1 MIIKVFIKKIFDRVF
16 IKRFDELKELTHGI
30 AQDDLIYYLKNNIN
44 KNFNDFDDGIELVK
58 KIQSGE
64 MKLEDA
70 KELQNIFN
78 SNLNKIS
85 KGKLNQK
92 IKILNR
98 RLNLLDKINLKRSQ
112 EYVALSNLSFYYTWK
127 NIEKSYKN
135 NKFKISAQT
144 WNEKFELPDGS

>member
-1 MIIKVFIKKIFDRVF
+1 MVLF
-16 IKRFDELKELTHGI
+16 
-30 AQDDLIYYLKNNIN
+30 
-44 KNFNDFDDGIELVK
+44 IEL
-58 KIQSGE
+58 QSGE

-144 WNEKFELPDGS
+144 WNEKFELPDGSYSVLDIQDYFEYILKKHEKVTENPSIRIYIDKIENRIISKIKRDIISKF